1 MFAIENTVL
10 SGSIYLTLLALL
22 LGVERHN
29 NIRVTSLTQK
39 FPQATARSHKWH
51 MSPELQNVSVRAKFR
66 EIRAVAANDPL
77 LYLWE
82 REVYICL

>member
-10 SGSIYLTLLALL
+10 SGSIYLTLFVFL

-29 NIRVTSLTQK
+29 IIRVTSLTQK
-39 FPQATARSHKWH
+39 FLQATAGSRKWH
-51 MSPELQNVSVRAKFR
+51 MSPELQNVVVRAKFR
-66 EIRAVAANDPL
+66 EIKAVTENDPL

-82 REVYICL
+82 RDVYKCL